1 MSILFLK
8 IFLSTFFL
16 TVIFEKL
23 GHTPHLLDHPI
34 KRSAHSY
41 PIPSGGGA
49 VVVIVFLVVAT
60 SLFLNDRIPVNE
72 YHALMG
78 GSLIAVL
85 GFADDVSSLSLWV
98 RLPTQFVAAFWVVYS
113 LGGVPSIDFSFFQLS
128 NSEILILLGV
138 LALIWLL
145 NLYNFMDGADGLAG
159 TELIFVTSM
168 SLVFA
173 IIAGDNLVALISAIL
188 ISSISGFPSVVI
200 LLISGLFIGRSG
212 LGLVE
217 PLDLGQGL
225 ETIVGLLVC
234 LVLFEGGLNLKL
246 PEGNIRNTV
255 LRISLIR
262 LFISLSAGIFIA
274 HWLAGLSWPVAGV
287 YSAIVLATGPTVV
300 SPLVDQIKLVSPLSE
315 VLKAEGLV
323 LEPIGAV
330 LALLLL
336 ELILGDLHGIKEVF
350 IALMQRLGGG
360 VLIGISSGWLLSE
373 ILKKIKNETSFGIE
387 LQVTLG
393 FIFLVYGICEYILPE
408 SGLPASVA
416 AGFIVGKREIIDK
429 ERLDNLIGELA
440 QLAITVLFPL
450 LASDVS
456 WGELSPLGWGG
467 IICVLMLMIIVRP
480 ISISLAT
487 MGGELDVK
495 QRVFLSWLAP
505 RGIVTAAVA
514 SLFSIRLEQAGVLG
528 AGRLQGLVFLT
539 ILMTVGIQGLTA
551 RPLANFLN
559 LIDKEI

>member
-1 MSILFLK
+1 MTPERLGLLWGI
-8 IFLSTFFL
+8 
-16 TVIFEKL
+16 TVF
-23 GHTPHLLDHPI
+23 
-34 KRSAHSY
+34 
-41 PIPSGGGA
+41 SGA
-49 VVVIVFLVVAT
+49 
-60 SLFLNDRIPVNE
+60 
-72 YHALMG
+72 
-78 GSLIAVL
+78 
-85 GFADDVSSLSLWV
+85 FA
-98 RLPTQFVAAFWVVYS
+98 R
-113 LGGVPSIDFSFFQLS
+113 
-128 NSEILILLGV
+128 
-138 LALIWLL
+138 
-145 NLYNFMDGADGLAG
+145 
-159 TELIFVTSM
+159 
-168 SLVFA
+168 
-173 IIAGDNLVALISAIL
+173 L

-200 LLISGLFIGRSG
+200 LLLSGLFIGRSG

-255 LRISLIR
+255 LKISLIR
-262 LFISLSAGIFIA
+262 LLISLSAGIIIA
-274 HWLAGLSWPVAGV
+274 HWLAGLSWQVAGV

-300 SPLVDQIKLVSPLSE
+300 SPLVEQIKLSSPLSE

-336 ELILGDLHGIKEVF
+336 EFILGDLHGIQEVF

-360 VLIGISSGWLLSE
+360 ILIGLSSGWLLSE
-373 ILKKIKNETSFGIE
+373 ILKKIKNEASFGIE

-393 FIFLVYGICEYILPE
+393 FIFLVYGICEYFLPE

-416 AGFIVGKREIIDK
+416 SGFIVGKREIIDK
-429 ERLDNLIGELA
+429 EKLDNLIGELA

-467 IICVLMLMIIVRP
+467 LLCVFMMMVIVRP
-480 ISISLAT
+480 ISISIATIGRDLELKEKIILA
-487 MGGELDVK
+487 
-495 QRVFLSWLAP
+495 WLAP

-551 RPLANFLN
+551 RPLANFLG
-559 LIDKEI
+559 LTEKKI

>member
-1 MSILFLK
+1 M
-8 IFLSTFFL
+8 TP
-16 TVIFEKL
+16 ERL
-23 GHTPHLLDHPI
+23 GLLWGI
-34 KRSAHSY
+34 
-41 PIPSGGGA
+41 
-49 VVVIVFLVVAT
+49 T
-60 SLFLNDRIPVNE
+60 
-72 YHALMG
+72 
-78 GSLIAVL
+78 
-85 GFADDVSSLSLWV
+85 
-98 RLPTQFVAAFWVVYS
+98 
-113 LGGVPSIDFSFFQLS
+113 
-128 NSEILILLGV
+128 
-138 LALIWLL
+138 
-145 NLYNFMDGADGLAG
+145 
-159 TELIFVTSM
+159 
-168 SLVFA
+168 VFA
-173 IIAGDNLVALISAIL
+173 GACARLF
-188 ISSISGFPSVVI
+188 SSFTGFPSVVI
-200 LLISGLFIGRSG
+200 LLLSGLFIGRSG

-255 LRISLIR
+255 LKISLVR

-274 HWLAGLSWPVAGV
+274 HWLAGLSWQVAGI
-287 YSAIVLATGPTVV
+287 YSAIVLATGPTVI
-300 SPLVDQIKLVSPLSE
+300 SPLVEQIKLASPLSE
-315 VLKAEGLV
+315 VLKAEGLL

-336 ELILGDLHGIKEVF
+336 ELTLGDLRGINDVF

-360 VLIGISSGWLLSE
+360 VLIGLSSGWLLSE
-373 ILKKIKNETSFGIE
+373 ILKKIKNEASFGIE

-393 FIFLVYGICEYILPE
+393 FIFLVYGICEYFLPE

-416 AGFIVGKREIIDK
+416 AGFIVGKREVIDK

-450 LASDVS
+450 LAADVS

-467 IICVLMLMIIVRP
+467 VVCVFMMMVIVRP
-480 ISISLAT
+480 ISIWIAT
-487 MGGELDVK
+487 MGRELDLK
-495 QRVFLSWLAP
+495 EKVFLAWLAP

-514 SLFSIRLEQAGVLG
+514 SLFSIRLEQAGILG

-551 RPLANFLN
+551 KPLAHRLDLAQKNTRS
-559 LIDKEI
+559 

>member
-1 MSILFLK
+1 M
-8 IFLSTFFL
+8 TP
-16 TVIFEKL
+16 ERL
-23 GHTPHLLDHPI
+23 GLLWGI
-34 KRSAHSY
+34 
-41 PIPSGGGA
+41 
-49 VVVIVFLVVAT
+49 T
-60 SLFLNDRIPVNE
+60 
-72 YHALMG
+72 
-78 GSLIAVL
+78 
-85 GFADDVSSLSLWV
+85 
-98 RLPTQFVAAFWVVYS
+98 
-113 LGGVPSIDFSFFQLS
+113 
-128 NSEILILLGV
+128 
-138 LALIWLL
+138 
-145 NLYNFMDGADGLAG
+145 
-159 TELIFVTSM
+159 
-168 SLVFA
+168 VFA
-173 IIAGDNLVALISAIL
+173 GACARL
-188 ISSISGFPSVVI
+188 ISSVSGFPSVVI

-373 ILKKIKNETSFGIE
+373 ILKKIKNEASFGIE

-495 QRVFLSWLAP
+495 QRVFLSWLEP
-505 RGIVTAAVA
+505 SGIVTAAVA

>member
-1 MSILFLK
+1 M
-8 IFLSTFFL
+8 TP
-16 TVIFEKL
+16 ERL
-23 GHTPHLLDHPI
+23 GLLWGI
-34 KRSAHSY
+34 
-41 PIPSGGGA
+41 
-49 VVVIVFLVVAT
+49 T
-60 SLFLNDRIPVNE
+60 
-72 YHALMG
+72 
-78 GSLIAVL
+78 
-85 GFADDVSSLSLWV
+85 
-98 RLPTQFVAAFWVVYS
+98 
-113 LGGVPSIDFSFFQLS
+113 
-128 NSEILILLGV
+128 
-138 LALIWLL
+138 
-145 NLYNFMDGADGLAG
+145 
-159 TELIFVTSM
+159 
-168 SLVFA
+168 VFA
-173 IIAGDNLVALISAIL
+173 GAFARLF
-188 ISSISGFPSVVI
+188 SSFTGFPSVVI
-200 LLISGLFIGRSG
+200 LLLSGLFIGRSG

-255 LRISLIR
+255 LKISLVR

-274 HWLAGLSWPVAGV
+274 HWLAGLSWQVAGI

-300 SPLVDQIKLVSPLSE
+300 SPLVEQIKLASPLSD
-315 VLKAEGLV
+315 VLKAEGLL

-336 ELILGDLHGIKEVF
+336 ELTLGDLHGINDVF

-360 VLIGISSGWLLSE
+360 VLIGLSAGWLLSE
-373 ILKKIKNETSFGIE
+373 ILKKIKNEASFGIE

-393 FIFLVYGICEYILPE
+393 FIFLVYGICEYFLPE

-416 AGFIVGKREIIDK
+416 AGFIVGKREVIDK

-450 LASDVS
+450 LAADVS

-467 IICVLMLMIIVRP
+467 VVCVFMLMVIVRP
-480 ISISLAT
+480 FSIWIAT
-487 MGGELDVK
+487 MGRELNLK
-495 QRVFLSWLAP
+495 EKIFLAWLAP

-514 SLFSIRLEQAGVLG
+514 SLFSIRLEQAGILG

-539 ILMTVGIQGLTA
+539 ILMTVGIQGLSA
-551 RPLANFLN
+551 KPLANRLE
-559 LIDKEI
+559 LGQKK

>member
-1 MSILFLK
+1 M
-8 IFLSTFFL
+8 TP
-16 TVIFEKL
+16 ERL
-23 GHTPHLLDHPI
+23 GLLWGI
-34 KRSAHSY
+34 
-41 PIPSGGGA
+41 
-49 VVVIVFLVVAT
+49 T
-60 SLFLNDRIPVNE
+60 
-72 YHALMG
+72 
-78 GSLIAVL
+78 
-85 GFADDVSSLSLWV
+85 
-98 RLPTQFVAAFWVVYS
+98 
-113 LGGVPSIDFSFFQLS
+113 
-128 NSEILILLGV
+128 
-138 LALIWLL
+138 
-145 NLYNFMDGADGLAG
+145 
-159 TELIFVTSM
+159 
-168 SLVFA
+168 VFA
-173 IIAGDNLVALISAIL
+173 GACARLF
-188 ISSISGFPSVVI
+188 SSFTGFPSVVI
-200 LLISGLFIGRSG
+200 LLLSGLFIGRSG

-255 LRISLIR
+255 LKISLVR

-274 HWLAGLSWPVAGV
+274 HWLAGLSWQVAGI

-300 SPLVDQIKLVSPLSE
+300 SPLVEQIKLASPLSE
-315 VLKAEGLV
+315 VLKAEGLL

-336 ELILGDLHGIKEVF
+336 ELTLGDLRGINDVF

-360 VLIGISSGWLLSE
+360 VLIGLSAGWLLSE
-373 ILKKIKNETSFGIE
+373 ILKKIKNEASFGIE

-393 FIFLVYGICEYILPE
+393 FIFLVYGICEYFLPE

-416 AGFIVGKREIIDK
+416 AGFIVGKREVIDK

-450 LASDVS
+450 LAADVS

-467 IICVLMLMIIVRP
+467 VVCVFTLMVIVRP
-480 ISISLAT
+480 ITIWIAT
-487 MGGELDVK
+487 MGRELDLK
-495 QRVFLSWLAP
+495 EKIFLAWLAP

-514 SLFSIRLEQAGVLG
+514 SLFSIRLEQAGILG

-539 ILMTVGIQGLTA
+539 ILMTVGIQGLSA
-551 RPLANFLN
+551 KPLANRLELGQKNNF
-559 LIDKEI
+559 D

>member
-1 MSILFLK
+1 M
-8 IFLSTFFL
+8 TP
-16 TVIFEKL
+16 ERL
-23 GHTPHLLDHPI
+23 GLLWGI
-34 KRSAHSY
+34 
-41 PIPSGGGA
+41 
-49 VVVIVFLVVAT
+49 T
-60 SLFLNDRIPVNE
+60 
-72 YHALMG
+72 
-78 GSLIAVL
+78 
-85 GFADDVSSLSLWV
+85 
-98 RLPTQFVAAFWVVYS
+98 
-113 LGGVPSIDFSFFQLS
+113 
-128 NSEILILLGV
+128 
-138 LALIWLL
+138 
-145 NLYNFMDGADGLAG
+145 
-159 TELIFVTSM
+159 
-168 SLVFA
+168 VFA
-173 IIAGDNLVALISAIL
+173 GACARL
-188 ISSISGFPSVVI
+188 ISSVSGFPSVVI

-360 VLIGISSGWLLSE
+360 VLIGLSSGWLLSE
-373 ILKKIKNETSFGIE
+373 ILKKIKNEASFGIE
-387 LQVTLG
+387 LQITLG

-429 ERLDNLIGELA
+429 ERLDNLISELA

-467 IICVLMLMIIVRP
+467 IICVLMLMLILRP

-487 MGGELDVK
+487 MGREIDVK

-559 LIDKEI
+559 LIEKEI

>member
-1 MSILFLK
+1 M
-8 IFLSTFFL
+8 TP
-16 TVIFEKL
+16 ERL
-23 GHTPHLLDHPI
+23 GLLWGI
-34 KRSAHSY
+34 
-41 PIPSGGGA
+41 
-49 VVVIVFLVVAT
+49 T
-60 SLFLNDRIPVNE
+60 
-72 YHALMG
+72 
-78 GSLIAVL
+78 
-85 GFADDVSSLSLWV
+85 
-98 RLPTQFVAAFWVVYS
+98 
-113 LGGVPSIDFSFFQLS
+113 
-128 NSEILILLGV
+128 
-138 LALIWLL
+138 
-145 NLYNFMDGADGLAG
+145 
-159 TELIFVTSM
+159 
-168 SLVFA
+168 VFA
-173 IIAGDNLVALISAIL
+173 GACARLF
-188 ISSISGFPSVVI
+188 SSFTGFPSVVI
-200 LLISGLFIGRSG
+200 LLLSGLFIGRSG

-255 LRISLIR
+255 LKISLVR

-274 HWLAGLSWPVAGV
+274 HWLAGLSWQVAGI

-300 SPLVDQIKLVSPLSE
+300 SPLVEQIKLTSPLSE
-315 VLKAEGLV
+315 VLKAEGLL

-336 ELILGDLHGIKEVF
+336 ELTLGDLRGINDVF

-360 VLIGISSGWLLSE
+360 VLIGLSAGWLLSE
-373 ILKKIKNETSFGIE
+373 ILKKIKNEASFGIE

-393 FIFLVYGICEYILPE
+393 FIFLVYGICEYFLPE

-416 AGFIVGKREIIDK
+416 AGFIVGKREVIDK

-450 LASDVS
+450 LAADVS

-467 IICVLMLMIIVRP
+467 VVCVFMLMVIVRP
-480 ISISLAT
+480 ISIWIAT
-487 MGGELDVK
+487 MGRDLNLKEK
-495 QRVFLSWLAP
+495 IFLAWLAP

-514 SLFSIRLEQAGVLG
+514 SLFSIRLEQAGILG

-539 ILMTVGIQGLTA
+539 ILMTVGIQGLSA
-551 RPLANFLN
+551 KPLANRLELDQKN
-559 LIDKEI
+559 NID

>member
-1 MSILFLK
+1 M
-8 IFLSTFFL
+8 TP
-16 TVIFEKL
+16 ERL
-23 GHTPHLLDHPI
+23 GLLWGI
-34 KRSAHSY
+34 
-41 PIPSGGGA
+41 
-49 VVVIVFLVVAT
+49 T
-60 SLFLNDRIPVNE
+60 
-72 YHALMG
+72 
-78 GSLIAVL
+78 
-85 GFADDVSSLSLWV
+85 
-98 RLPTQFVAAFWVVYS
+98 
-113 LGGVPSIDFSFFQLS
+113 
-128 NSEILILLGV
+128 
-138 LALIWLL
+138 
-145 NLYNFMDGADGLAG
+145 
-159 TELIFVTSM
+159 
-168 SLVFA
+168 VFA
-173 IIAGDNLVALISAIL
+173 GACARLF
-188 ISSISGFPSVVI
+188 SSFTGFPSVVI
-200 LLISGLFIGRSG
+200 LLLSGLFIGRSG

-255 LRISLIR
+255 LKISLVR

-274 HWLAGLSWPVAGV
+274 HWLAGLSWQVAGI

-300 SPLVDQIKLVSPLSE
+300 SPLVEQIKLASPLSE
-315 VLKAEGLV
+315 VLKAEGLL

-336 ELILGDLHGIKEVF
+336 ELTLGDLRGINDVF

-360 VLIGISSGWLLSE
+360 VLIGLSAGWLLSE
-373 ILKKIKNETSFGIE
+373 ILKKIKNEASFGIE

-393 FIFLVYGICEYILPE
+393 FIFLVYGICEYFLPE

-416 AGFIVGKREIIDK
+416 AGFVVGKREVIDK

-450 LASDVS
+450 LAADVS

-467 IICVLMLMIIVRP
+467 VLCVFLLMVIIRP
-480 ISISLAT
+480 ITIWIAT
-487 MGGELDVK
+487 MGRELNLK
-495 QRVFLSWLAP
+495 EKIFLAWLAP

-514 SLFSIRLEQAGVLG
+514 SLFSIRLEQAGILG

-539 ILMTVGIQGLTA
+539 ILMTVGIQGLSA
-551 RPLANFLN
+551 KPLANRLE
-559 LIDKEI
+559 LGQKK

>member
-1 MSILFLK
+1 M
-8 IFLSTFFL
+8 TP
-16 TVIFEKL
+16 ERL
-23 GHTPHLLDHPI
+23 GLLWGI
-34 KRSAHSY
+34 
-41 PIPSGGGA
+41 
-49 VVVIVFLVVAT
+49 T
-60 SLFLNDRIPVNE
+60 
-72 YHALMG
+72 
-78 GSLIAVL
+78 
-85 GFADDVSSLSLWV
+85 
-98 RLPTQFVAAFWVVYS
+98 
-113 LGGVPSIDFSFFQLS
+113 
-128 NSEILILLGV
+128 
-138 LALIWLL
+138 
-145 NLYNFMDGADGLAG
+145 
-159 TELIFVTSM
+159 
-168 SLVFA
+168 VFA
-173 IIAGDNLVALISAIL
+173 GACARL
-188 ISSISGFPSVVI
+188 ISSVSGFPSVVI

-373 ILKKIKNETSFGIE
+373 ILKKIKNEASFGIE

-440 QLAITVLFPL
+440 QLSITVLFPL

-467 IICVLMLMIIVRP
+467 VICVLMLMIIVRP

-495 QRVFLSWLAP
+495 QKVFLSWLAP

>member
-1 MSILFLK
+1 M
-8 IFLSTFFL
+8 TP
-16 TVIFEKL
+16 ERL
-23 GHTPHLLDHPI
+23 GLLWGI
-34 KRSAHSY
+34 
-41 PIPSGGGA
+41 
-49 VVVIVFLVVAT
+49 T
-60 SLFLNDRIPVNE
+60 
-72 YHALMG
+72 
-78 GSLIAVL
+78 
-85 GFADDVSSLSLWV
+85 
-98 RLPTQFVAAFWVVYS
+98 
-113 LGGVPSIDFSFFQLS
+113 
-128 NSEILILLGV
+128 
-138 LALIWLL
+138 
-145 NLYNFMDGADGLAG
+145 
-159 TELIFVTSM
+159 
-168 SLVFA
+168 VFA
-173 IIAGDNLVALISAIL
+173 GACARL
-188 ISSISGFPSVVI
+188 ISSVSGFPSVVI
-200 LLISGLFIGRSG
+200 LLISGLFVGRSG

-373 ILKKIKNETSFGIE
+373 ILKKIKNEASFGIE

-440 QLAITVLFPL
+440 QLSITVLFPL

-551 RPLANFLN
+551 KPLANFLN

>member
-1 MSILFLK
+1 M
-8 IFLSTFFL
+8 TP
-16 TVIFEKL
+16 ERL
-23 GHTPHLLDHPI
+23 GLLWGI
-34 KRSAHSY
+34 
-41 PIPSGGGA
+41 
-49 VVVIVFLVVAT
+49 T
-60 SLFLNDRIPVNE
+60 
-72 YHALMG
+72 
-78 GSLIAVL
+78 
-85 GFADDVSSLSLWV
+85 
-98 RLPTQFVAAFWVVYS
+98 
-113 LGGVPSIDFSFFQLS
+113 
-128 NSEILILLGV
+128 
-138 LALIWLL
+138 
-145 NLYNFMDGADGLAG
+145 
-159 TELIFVTSM
+159 
-168 SLVFA
+168 VFA
-173 IIAGDNLVALISAIL
+173 GAFARLF
-188 ISSISGFPSVVI
+188 SSFTGFPSVVI
-200 LLISGLFIGRSG
+200 LLLSGLLIGRSG

-255 LRISLIR
+255 LKISLVR

-274 HWLAGLSWPVAGV
+274 HWLAGLSWQVAGI

-300 SPLVDQIKLVSPLSE
+300 SPLVEQIKLASPLSE
-315 VLKAEGLV
+315 VLKAEGLL

-336 ELILGDLHGIKEVF
+336 ELTLGDLHGINDVF

-360 VLIGISSGWLLSE
+360 VLIGLSAGWLLSE
-373 ILKKIKNETSFGIE
+373 ILKKIKNEASFGIE

-393 FIFLVYGICEYILPE
+393 FIFLVYGICEYFLPE

-416 AGFIVGKREIIDK
+416 AGFIVGKREVIDK

-450 LASDVS
+450 LAADVS

-467 IICVLMLMIIVRP
+467 VVCVFMLMVIVRP
-480 ISISLAT
+480 ISIWIAT
-487 MGGELDVK
+487 MGRDLNLKEK
-495 QRVFLSWLAP
+495 IFLAWLAP

-514 SLFSIRLEQAGVLG
+514 SLFSIRLEQAGILG

-539 ILMTVGIQGLTA
+539 ILMTVGIQGLSA
-551 RPLANFLN
+551 KPLANRLELEQKNN
-559 LIDKEI
+559 LD

>member
-1 MSILFLK
+1 M
-8 IFLSTFFL
+8 TP
-16 TVIFEKL
+16 ERL
-23 GHTPHLLDHPI
+23 GLLWGI
-34 KRSAHSY
+34 
-41 PIPSGGGA
+41 
-49 VVVIVFLVVAT
+49 T
-60 SLFLNDRIPVNE
+60 
-72 YHALMG
+72 
-78 GSLIAVL
+78 
-85 GFADDVSSLSLWV
+85 
-98 RLPTQFVAAFWVVYS
+98 
-113 LGGVPSIDFSFFQLS
+113 
-128 NSEILILLGV
+128 
-138 LALIWLL
+138 
-145 NLYNFMDGADGLAG
+145 
-159 TELIFVTSM
+159 
-168 SLVFA
+168 VFA
-173 IIAGDNLVALISAIL
+173 GACARL

-200 LLISGLFIGRSG
+200 LLLSGLFIGRSG
-212 LGLVE
+212 LSLVE

-255 LRISLIR
+255 LKISLIR

-274 HWLAGLSWPVAGV
+274 HWLAGLSWSVAGV

-300 SPLVDQIKLVSPLSE
+300 SPLVDQIKLVSPLSN

-336 ELILGDLHGIKEVF
+336 ELIVGDLHGIKEVF
-350 IALMQRLGGG
+350 IALMVRLSGG
-360 VLIGISSGWLLSE
+360 VLIGLSSGWLLSE
-373 ILKKIKNETSFGIE
+373 ILKKIKNEASFGIE

-467 IICVLMLMIIVRP
+467 IVCVLMLMLIVRP
-480 ISISLAT
+480 ISIFLAT
-487 MGGELDVK
+487 MGRELDIK
-495 QRVFLSWLAP
+495 QRVFLAWLAP

-551 RPLANFLN
+551 RPLANALD
-559 LIDKEI
+559 LIEKKI